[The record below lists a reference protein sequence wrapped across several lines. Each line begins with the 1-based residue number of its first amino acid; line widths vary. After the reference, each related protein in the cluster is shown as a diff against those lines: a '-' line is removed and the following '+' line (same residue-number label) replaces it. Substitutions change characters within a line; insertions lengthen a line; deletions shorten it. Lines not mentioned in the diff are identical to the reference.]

1 MNTPAPPR
9 FRIRLFLERLAV
21 GHFFGYPLA
30 FVWAVASMP
39 LTIHLHFERLSLIE
53 HDTEAMGQLV
63 VRLVAWPAGVVFVLS
78 HLFAIAWGLAQEKK
92 RGQWVFFGG
101 FGVILGAGV
110 LFGAGSWL
118 WLYLR

>member
-9 FRIRLFLERLAV
+9 FRLRLFLERLAV

-39 LTIHLHFERLSLIE
+39 LTIRLHFERLSEIE

-63 VRLVAWPAGVVFVLS
+63 VRLVAWPAGVVFVLA
-78 HLFAIAWGLAQEKK
+78 HLFALAWGLAQSKK
-92 RGQWVFFGG
+92 RGQWVFLGG
-101 FGVILGAGV
+101 FGVLLGTGV